1 MVQLAAQC
9 ITDSSLTKLRA
20 SPYIKVLFVL
30 ILTGALVTSYCPA
43 NMEDLRRNLQA
54 VCGDMIDALRR
65 ISSNVV
71 TADTRTTTAANP
83 GASSS
88 SLGSQYRNE
97 PTATPATSLSMR
109 CSSRDLR
116 PPQRTYARPQSEV
129 S

>member
-1 MVQLAAQC
+1 M

-20 SPYIKVLFVL
+20 SPYIKLLFVL
-30 ILTGALVTSYCPA
+30 ILTGALVTSYCPGD
-43 NMEDLRRNLQA
+43 MTEDLRRNLQA
-54 VCGDMIDALRR
+54 VCGDVIHALTR
-65 ISSNVV
+65 ISSDVV